1 MLRTQKGE
9 VTKPIGVSGHDTSKS
24 AKIDLKAYRPDK
36 SIDYNIKVMRAMIN
50 KAKVATNTTRSASL
64 AQGRK
69 EQLKMS
75 KFIKKDSS
83 HL

>member
-1 MLRTQKGE
+1 M
-9 VTKPIGVSGHDTSKS
+9 GVSGNDMHKN

-36 SIDYNIKVMRAMIN
+36 SIDYNIRVMRSMIN
-50 KAKVATNTTRSASL
+50 KAKLATNTTRSASL